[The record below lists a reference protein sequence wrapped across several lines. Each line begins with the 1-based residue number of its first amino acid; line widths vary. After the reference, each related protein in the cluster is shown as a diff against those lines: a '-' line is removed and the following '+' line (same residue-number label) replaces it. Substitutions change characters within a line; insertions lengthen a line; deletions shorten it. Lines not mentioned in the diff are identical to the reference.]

1 MSNKNPPSYP
11 EIIKEIMEPLFEK
24 NNYPILAD
32 YEEAV
37 AEWMNDFYE
46 FGENDSKRYKKRDF
60 HSQVQKHVSAMLD
73 KELVKYDD
81 KYIIPNTI
89 KHWRMCKEVDI
100 KNHVKFAKKEVFEL
114 GSKIVGIMLDSK
126 DEKEIKEFGNLIR
139 DYIGKDELF
148 SHYYANRVL
157 YLFLLNEDP
166 ELVEALKRIVRE
178 TYEKCQE
185 IEAQRKQKITFKKE
199 RQS

>member
-89 KHWRMCKEVDI
+89 IIQIITVIQYILTKSDDI
-100 KNHVKFAKKEVFEL
+100 IIAIFSFF
-114 GSKIVGIMLDSK
+114 SI
-126 DEKEIKEFGNLIR
+126 LISNDFYCNGR
-139 DYIGKDELF
+139 NDVI
-148 SHYYANRVL
+148 AIN
-157 YLFLLNEDP
+157 
-166 ELVEALKRIVRE
+166 
-178 TYEKCQE
+178 
-185 IEAQRKQKITFKKE
+185 ITDISFNFCFNFF
-199 RQS
+199 R